1 MTFATLM
8 SGQRILPGQ
17 ELQRRVLRIAGGL
30 DALGL
35 SEGDVIAILM
45 RNDFPFV
52 EITLAA
58 SMAGIS
64 AVPINWHSK
73 ADEIRS
79 ILADATPKAIFAHA
93 DLAAGIRE
101 CIADSCI
108 VLSVEVS
115 PEIRMAYN
123 VNGHHQPALG
133 DLDYSE
139 WVARCRP
146 FAGGPRPAAPYISYT
161 SGTTGRPKAVVKE
174 VPPPRV
180 AQLIDDRGREAHGLD
195 ILPIRAVLP
204 GPLYHSAPNF
214 HSLNCVRHGE
224 LLILQ
229 PRFNPGELLDIIEQ
243 HRISHIHMVPT
254 MFSRLLN
261 LPESRRR
268 SFDSSSLKAVV
279 HGAAICPIEV
289 KRKMI
294 DWWGPVFREYYA
306 ATEVGVIT
314 ASTSEDW
321 LQYPG
326 TVGQPPQGVD
336 VVIRDDSGNRLG
348 ANEVGEIFFRLE
360 AGAFV
365 HYRNRPDATAE
376 LKRGEWLSLGDLG
389 YVNEEGFLWI
399 TDRKKDMVISG
410 GVNIFP
416 AEIEDVLISHP
427 NVEDCAVFGIPDD
440 DLGEIL
446 VAVLKPRGNAP
457 PSTQELVNL
466 CKQRLGTLKTPRAF
480 TIVEDLPREDTGK
493 LAKRRLKAAFLES
506 VGSA

>member
-1 MTFATLM
+1 ML
-8 SGQRILPGQ
+8 SGR
-17 ELQRRVLRIAGGL
+17 ELQERVLKIAGGF
-30 DALGL
+30 DSLGL
-35 SEGDVIAILM
+35 AEGDVIAILM

-58 SMAGIS
+58 SMAGVS
-64 AVPINWHSK
+64 AIPINWHSK
-73 ADEIRS
+73 ADEIRH
-79 ILADATPKAIFAHA
+79 ILADAAPKAIFAHT
-93 DLAAGIRE
+93 DLAAGIRD
-101 CIADSCI
+101 CIPNSCI
-108 VLSVEVS
+108 VLSVEVP
-115 PEIRMAYN
+115 PEISNAYDID
-123 VNGHHQPALG
+123 GDYKPASR
-133 DLDYSE
+133 DVDYAE

-146 FAGGPRPAAPYISYT
+146 FAGGPRTAAPYISYT
-161 SGTTGRPKAVVKE
+161 SGTTGKPKAVVRG
-174 VPPPRV
+174 VPPPTV
-180 AQLIDDRGREAHGLD
+180 AKSVDDRGRAAHGLD
-195 ILPIRAVLP
+195 ILPIRALLP

-214 HSLNCVRHGE
+214 HSLNCVRYGE
-224 LLILQ
+224 LLVLQ
-229 PRFNPGELLDIIEQ
+229 PRFNPGELLDIIER

-261 LPESRRR
+261 LPEGRRM

-279 HGAAICPIEV
+279 HGAAICPVDV

-294 DWWGPVFREYYA
+294 QWWGPVFREYYA

-321 LQYPG
+321 LRYPG
-326 TVGQPPQGVD
+326 TVGRPPQGVE
-336 VVIRDDSGNRLG
+336 VAIHDDSGRRLG

-376 LKRGEWLSLGDLG
+376 LKKGEWLFLGDLG
-389 YVNEEGFLWI
+389 YMNEEGFLWI
-399 TDRKKDMVISG
+399 TGRMKDMVISG

-427 NVEDCAVFGIPDD
+427 SVEDCAVFGIPDN

-457 PSTQELVNL
+457 SAQELTSL
-466 CKQRLGTLKTPRAF
+466 CKERLGTLKTPRAF
-480 TIVEDLPREDTGK
+480 TFVEHLPREDTGK

-506 VGSA
+506 AGSA